1 MCLIIFLIKVPL
13 GIQLK
18 NEMYLTEMCAVL
30 DSFSTYVPLQE
41 SSKTLEMN
49 GKSYTYDD
57 IKLIQLL
64 IFGDQLT
71 VACICDAE
79 QLRDCQVEAKDTL
92 QGFVAIIADWH
103 SRICLVEVC
112 AV

>member
-18 NEMYLTEMCAVL
+18 NEIYLTEMCDVL
-30 DSFSTYVPLQE
+30 DNFTTYVPMQE

-57 IKLIQLL
+57 TKLIQLL

-71 VACICDAE
+71 VARIRGAE

-92 QGFVAIIADWH
+92 QEFVAVIADCH
-103 SRICLVEVC
+103 SRICLVEVR